1 MRPSPRR
8 STLTLAGEER
18 ELLQKDRSEQL
29 AGDKEAA
36 RKSAR
41 RKEKKEQAKERK
53 RKPRVGRAVDA

>member
-1 MRPSPRR
+1 MP
-8 STLTLAGEER
+8 AGEER

-53 RKPRVGRAVDA
+53 RKPRIGRAVDA